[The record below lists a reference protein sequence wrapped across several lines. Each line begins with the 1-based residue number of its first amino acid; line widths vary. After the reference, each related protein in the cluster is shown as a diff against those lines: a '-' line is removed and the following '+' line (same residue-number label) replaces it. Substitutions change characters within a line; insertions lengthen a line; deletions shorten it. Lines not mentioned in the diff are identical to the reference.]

1 MKIVIIGGE
10 GFVGPEVVRRLTANN
25 HSVAVFHRGVT
36 TADLPTGV
44 HHILGNR
51 MTAPRTA
58 STMSAIDTTRIGQEL
73 GFREPVSREEALKRT
88 VAWERLHPPQID
100 PKMFD
105 CEAEDR
111 ILTELEQSA
120 GS

>member
-1 MKIVIIGGE
+1 
-10 GFVGPEVVRRLTANN
+10 
-25 HSVAVFHRGVT
+25 
-36 TADLPTGV
+36 
-44 HHILGNR
+44 
-51 MTAPRTA
+51 MTAPRNRIYNVGDSDKLTMADWVHELAKAAGWSGKIVVASKNCPPPNLTA
-58 STMSAIDTTRIGQEL
+58 QFNMDQHLAIDTTRIGQEL

-88 VAWERLHPPQID
+88 AAWERLHPPQID

-105 CEAEDR
+105 YEAEDR